1 MSISRRTAL
10 QAGVSAVAGAW
21 MGASP
26 ALALAQASG
35 KAFPTRAIKLVVAF
49 PAGGPTDLTMRQLAE
64 NASKILGQPI
74 IDQLNREATAILSSP
89 EMRQFISERGSE
101 SAPTSPKEMD
111 AFVASEI
118 TQWGQAVKQ
127 SGASVE

>member
-1 MSISRRTAL
+1 M
-10 QAGVSAVAGAW
+10 
-21 MGASP
+21 
-26 ALALAQASG
+26 
-35 KAFPTRAIKLVVAF
+35 
-49 PAGGPTDLTMRQLAE
+49 
-64 NASKILGQPI
+64 
-74 IDQLNREATAILSSP
+74 NREATAILSSP

-101 SAPTSPKEMD
+101 AAPTSPKAMD